1 MPAMKALR
9 RLLPYYRPYPRNVA
23 LGLGLVIV
31 SSALASVVPW
41 ILRRALDGIR
51 AGVPLRNIWLLAAAM
66 IGISLVAGALRY
78 WMRDLLN
85 GVSRLIEYDLRNGL
99 YRTLES
105 LDPTYYARNRTG
117 DLMARLTNDLSA
129 VRMAVGPAIMYLTN
143 TVAGGAFA
151 LAFMLR
157 IDARL
162 TGIAVLPML
171 LLPVIGL
178 WMGRRI
184 HDRFEA
190 VQEHFGTLTTLA
202 QENLA
207 GVRVVRAYRQEAAE
221 IRRFDGLNDVYL
233 DKNMRLVKLYGAMH
247 PAFVLLA
254 GIGMVAVLWLGG
266 ALVIRGAITVG
277 AYVAFGLYLGM
288 LTWPLIALGW
298 VINLFQRGA
307 ASMARLLD
315 ILDARSALGAPRT
328 GAERLL
334 PAKRTNVRGRTIEFR
349 NVGFYYPGTESA
361 DNGQPR
367 WVLRHISFSA
377 PAGATVAVVG
387 STGSGKSALIDLIPR
402 LYDPQEGEILIDGV
416 PIRELGLVTLRTEIG
431 YVPQESFLFS
441 DTIASNLAYGAASPE
456 DGRWA
461 ADVAQLTST
470 ITEFPGG
477 FETMLG
483 ERGINLSGGQKQR
496 AALARALARRPSIVL
511 LDDALSAV
519 DTHTEA
525 EILHSLRTTLAGRT
539 ALIASHRISAVRD
552 ASWIVV
558 LDNGRIVEQGRNDEL
573 LAAGGRYWTLL
584 NRQQLEEA
592 IEDEDSGLAEPV
604 VDGRIAQ

>member
-1 MPAMKALR
+1 MPSLKALR
-9 RLLPYYRPYPRNVA
+9 RLLPYYRPYRRNVA
-23 LGLGLVIV
+23 VGLALVVIA
-31 SSALASVVPW
+31 SALASVVPLF
-41 ILRRALDGIR
+41 LRRALDGIR
-51 AGVPLRNIWLLAAAM
+51 AGVALRNIWLLALAM
-66 IGISLVAGALRY
+66 VTLSLVAGALRY

-85 GVSRLIEYDLRNGL
+85 GVSRWIEYDLRNAL
-99 YRTLES
+99 YRSLEA
-105 LDPTYYARNRTG
+105 LDPSYYARTRTG
-117 DLMARLTNDLSA
+117 DLMARMTNDLSA

-162 TGIAVLPML
+162 TAIAVLPML
-171 LLPVIGL
+171 LLPAIGI

-184 HDRFEA
+184 HERFEA
-190 VQEHFGTLTTLA
+190 VQEHFGDLTTLA

-207 GVRVVRAYRQEAAE
+207 GVRVVRAYRQETSE
-221 IRRFDGLNDVYL
+221 ISRFDRMNDEYL
-233 DKNMRLVKLYGAMH
+233 EKNMRLARLYGAMH

-254 GIGMVAVLWLGG
+254 GVGMVAVLWVGG
-266 ALVIRGAITVG
+266 ALTIRGTISVG
-277 AYVAFGLYLGM
+277 SFVAFGLYLGM

-315 ILDARSALGAPRT
+315 ILDAKSVLVEPSRPRT
-328 GAERLL
+328 L
-334 PAKRTNVRGRTIEFR
+334 PHRGSAAGRTIEFR
-349 NVGFYYPGTESA
+349 NVGFYYPGTERS
-361 DNGQPR
+361 DHGQPR
-367 WVLRHISFSA
+367 WVLRHVSFTA
-377 PAGATVAVVG
+377 PAGSTIGVVG
-387 STGSGKSALIDLIPR
+387 STGSGKSALMDLVPR
-402 LYDPQEGEILIDGV
+402 LFDPQEGEIVIDGV
-416 PIRELGLVTLRTEIG
+416 PIPELDLVTLRTEIG

-441 DTIASNLAYGAASPE
+441 DTIASNLAYGAASA
-456 DGRWA
+456 DAGRWA
-461 ADVAQLTST
+461 AEIAQLAQT
-470 ITEFPGG
+470 IEEFPGG

-525 EILHSLRTTLAGRT
+525 EILHALRTTLAGRT
-539 ALIASHRISAVRD
+539 ALIASHRISAIRD

-558 LDNGRIVEQGRNDEL
+558 LEGGEIVEQGRHDEL
-573 LAAGGRYWTLL
+573 LAAGGRYWALL
-584 NRQQLEEA
+584 NRQQLEDA
-592 IEDEDSGLAEPV
+592 IEDGDEEIDELAQPV
-604 VDGRIAQ
+604 TDGGMSE